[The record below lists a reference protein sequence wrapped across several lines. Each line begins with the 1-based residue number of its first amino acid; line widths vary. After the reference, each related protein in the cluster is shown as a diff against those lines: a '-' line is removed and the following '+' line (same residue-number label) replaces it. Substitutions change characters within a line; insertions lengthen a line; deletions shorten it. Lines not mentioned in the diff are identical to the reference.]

1 MRVLSM
7 WSALMVITAAG
18 AGVGYAIGGAV
29 PHYALIAIE
38 GVAAGAMITTIV
50 STMIPEAVHLAGSE
64 SRVGISTLVG
74 FFAAVS
80 FKLLE

>member
-1 MRVLSM
+1 
-7 WSALMVITAAG
+7 
-18 AGVGYAIGGAV
+18 
-29 PHYALIAIE
+29 
-38 GVAAGAMITTIV
+38 MITTIV
-50 STMIPEAVHLAGSE
+50 STLIPEAVHLAGSG